1 MTLRYKALRMTTDIT
16 NESGVIMQDN
26 IQIIRVIIVSFLIA
40 LFLGPVV
47 IPVLKRLK
55 VGQSIREDGPQ
66 THLSKAGTPTM
77 GGIIIILAI
86 ITSIVT
92 GRLFTREIM
101 AVIFFMLG
109 FGAVGFIDDYLKV
122 VMRQNEG
129 LKPSQ
134 KIIGQLIFSVL
145 LAWYGSRYS
154 AMGTTLMIPFVN
166 IHIDLGVLYIPF
178 IVFITLGTVNAVN
191 LTDGL
196 DGLNTGVTL
205 IVMAAFSL
213 IANSLKDTNQMY
225 EGIAL
230 ISAATSGTCLG
241 FLKHNANPA
250 KVFMG
255 DIGSLA
261 LGGIVSAVAVLSGTV
276 LFIPIIGGIYFVE
289 ALSVIIQ
296 VSHYKRTRRRVFKMA
311 PLHHHFEMC
320 GWKETKV
327 VGVFW
332 IATLI
337 LAFVGIYS
345 I

>member
-1 MTLRYKALRMTTDIT
+1 
-16 NESGVIMQDN
+16 MQGN
-26 IQIIRVIIVSFLIA
+26 GQIIRVIIVSFLIA

-55 VGQSIREDGPQ
+55 VGQSIREEGPKS
-66 THLSKAGTPTM
+66 HFGKSGTPTM
-77 GGIIIILAI
+77 GGVIIVFAILIAVL
-86 ITSIVT
+86 TSRFFKAEVW
-92 GRLFTREIM
+92 
-101 AVIFFMLG
+101 AVVFFMLG
-109 FGAVGFIDDYLKV
+109 FGAIGFIDDYIKV
-122 VMRQNEG
+122 VLKRNLG
-129 LKPSQ
+129 LRAYQ

-154 AMGTTLMIPFVN
+154 AMGTTLIVPFVN
-166 IHIDLGVLYIPF
+166 VHIDLGVLYIPF
-178 IVFITLGTVNAVN
+178 ITFFTVGMVNAVN

-213 IANSLKDTNQMY
+213 IANSLKETNQIY
-225 EGIAL
+225 EGISL
-230 ISAATSGTCLG
+230 VSAAVSGACLG

-255 DIGSLA
+255 DTGSLA
-261 LGGIVSAVAVLSGTV
+261 LGGAVAAVAVLSNTV
-276 LFIPIIGGIYFVE
+276 LFIPIIGGIYFAE

-296 VSHYKRTRRRVFKMA
+296 VLHYKRTKRRVFKMA
-311 PLHHHFEMC
+311 PIHHHFEMC
-320 GWKETKV
+320 GWRETKV

-332 IATLI
+332 IATVI
-337 LAFVGIYS
+337 LAFIGIYS

>member
-1 MTLRYKALRMTTDIT
+1 
-16 NESGVIMQDN
+16 MQGN
-26 IQIIRVIIVSFLIA
+26 GQIIRVIIVSFLIA

-55 VGQSIREDGPQ
+55 VGQSIREDGPK
-66 THLSKAGTPTM
+66 THFGKSGTPTM
-77 GGIIIILAI
+77 GGIIIIIAI
-86 ITSIVT
+86 LIAILTSRFFKSEVW
-92 GRLFTREIM
+92 
-101 AVIFFMLG
+101 AVIFFILG
-109 FGAVGFIDDYLKV
+109 FGLIGFIDDYIKV

-129 LKPSQ
+129 LTPFQ
-134 KIIGQLIFSVL
+134 KIAGQLIFSVL

-154 AMGTTLMIPFVN
+154 AMGTTLMVPFVN
-166 IHIDLGVLYIPF
+166 VHIDLGVLYIPF
-178 IVFITLGTVNAVN
+178 ITFFAVGMVNAVN

-213 IANSLKDTNQMY
+213 ISNSLIEENEIY
-225 EGIAL
+225 EGISL
-230 ISAATSGTCLG
+230 ISAAVSGACLG

-255 DIGSLA
+255 DTGSLA
-261 LGGIVSAVAVLSGTV
+261 LGGAVASVAVISNTV
-276 LFIPIIGGIYFVE
+276 LFIPIIGGIYFAE

-296 VSHYKRTRRRVFKMA
+296 VLHYKRTKRRIFKMA
-311 PLHHHFEMC
+311 PIHHHFEMC

-332 IATLI
+332 IVTLI
-337 LAFVGIYS
+337 LAFIGIYS

>member
-1 MTLRYKALRMTTDIT
+1 
-16 NESGVIMQDN
+16 MQGN
-26 IQIIRVIIVSFLIA
+26 GQIIRVIIVSFLIA

-47 IPVLKRLK
+47 IPILKRLK
-55 VGQSIREDGPQ
+55 VGQSIREEGPKSHFGK
-66 THLSKAGTPTM
+66 TGTPTM
-77 GGIIIILAI
+77 GGVIIIFAILIAVL
-86 ITSIVT
+86 TS
-92 GRLFTREIM
+92 RLFKAEVW

-109 FGAVGFIDDYLKV
+109 FGAIGFIDDYIKV
-122 VMRQNEG
+122 VLKRNLG
-129 LKPSQ
+129 LRAYQ

-145 LAWYGSRYS
+145 LAWYGSKYS
-154 AMGTTLMIPFVN
+154 AMGTTLIIPYVN

-178 IVFITLGTVNAVN
+178 ITFFTVGMVNAVN

-213 IANSLKDTNQMY
+213 IANSLIEENKIY
-225 EGIAL
+225 EGISL
-230 ISAATSGTCLG
+230 VSAAVSGACLG

-255 DIGSLA
+255 DTGSLA
-261 LGGIVSAVAVLSGTV
+261 LGGAVAAVAVLSNTV
-276 LFIPIIGGIYFVE
+276 LFIPIIGGIYFAE

-296 VSHYKRTRRRVFKMA
+296 VLHYKRTKRRVFKMA
-311 PLHHHFEMC
+311 PIHHHFEMC

-332 IATLI
+332 IVTVI
-337 LAFVGIYS
+337 LAFIGIYS

>member
-1 MTLRYKALRMTTDIT
+1 
-16 NESGVIMQDN
+16 MQGN
-26 IQIIRVIIVSFLIA
+26 GQIIRVIIVSFLIA

-47 IPVLKRLK
+47 IPILKRLK
-55 VGQSIREDGPQ
+55 VGQSIREDGPKSHFGK
-66 THLSKAGTPTM
+66 TGTPTM
-77 GGIIIILAI
+77 GGVIIIFAILIAVL
-86 ITSIVT
+86 TS
-92 GRLFTREIM
+92 RLFKAEVW

-109 FGAVGFIDDYLKV
+109 FGAIGFIDDYIKV
-122 VMRQNEG
+122 VLKRNLG
-129 LKPSQ
+129 LRAYQ

-145 LAWYGSRYS
+145 LAWYGSKYS
-154 AMGTTLMIPFVN
+154 AMGTTLIIPYVN

-178 IVFITLGTVNAVN
+178 ITFFTVGMVNAVN

-213 IANSLKDTNQMY
+213 IANSLIEENKIY
-225 EGIAL
+225 EGISL
-230 ISAATSGTCLG
+230 VSAAVSGACLG

-255 DIGSLA
+255 DTGSLA
-261 LGGIVSAVAVLSGTV
+261 LGGAVAAVAVLSNTV
-276 LFIPIIGGIYFVE
+276 LFIPIIGGIYFAE

-296 VSHYKRTRRRVFKMA
+296 VLHYKRTKRRVFKMA
-311 PLHHHFEMC
+311 PIHHHFEMC

-332 IATLI
+332 IVTVI
-337 LAFVGIYS
+337 LAFIGIYS

>member
-1 MTLRYKALRMTTDIT
+1 
-16 NESGVIMQDN
+16 MQVN
-26 IQIIRVIIVSFLIA
+26 GQIIRVIIVSFLIA

-55 VGQSIREDGPQ
+55 VGQSIREEGPKS
-66 THLSKAGTPTM
+66 HFAKSGTPTM
-77 GGIIIILAI
+77 GGIIIVIAILIAI
-86 ITSIVT
+86 ITSGFFEAEVW
-92 GRLFTREIM
+92 
-101 AVIFFMLG
+101 AVIFFILG
-109 FGAVGFIDDYLKV
+109 FGAIGFIDDYIKV
-122 VMRQNEG
+122 VLKRNLG
-129 LKPSQ
+129 LKAYQ
-134 KIIGQLIFSVL
+134 KIIGQLFFSLL
-145 LAWYGSRYS
+145 LAWYGSKYS
-154 AMGTTLMIPFVN
+154 AMGTTLMIPFAN

-178 IVFITLGTVNAVN
+178 ITFFAVGMVNAVN

-196 DGLNTGVTL
+196 DGLNSGVTL

-213 IANSLKDTNQMY
+213 IANSLIEENQIY
-225 EGIAL
+225 EGISL
-230 ISAATSGTCLG
+230 VSAAVTGACLG

-255 DIGSLA
+255 DTGSLA
-261 LGGIVSAVAVLSGTV
+261 LGGAIASVAVLSSTV
-276 LFIPIIGGIYFVE
+276 LFIPIIGGIYFAE

-296 VSHYKRTRRRVFKMA
+296 VLHYKRTKRRIFKMA

-332 IATLI
+332 IVTVI
-337 LAFVGIYS
+337 LAFIGIYS

>member
-1 MTLRYKALRMTTDIT
+1 
-16 NESGVIMQDN
+16 MQVN
-26 IQIIRVIIVSFLIA
+26 GQIIRVIIVSFLIA

-55 VGQSIREDGPQ
+55 VGQSIREDGPK
-66 THLSKAGTPTM
+66 THFGKSGTPTM
-77 GGIIIILAI
+77 GGIIIIFAI
-86 ITSIVT
+86 LIAVLTSRFFKAEVW
-92 GRLFTREIM
+92 
-101 AVIFFMLG
+101 AVIFFIFG
-109 FGAVGFIDDYLKV
+109 FGLIGFIDDYIKV

-129 LKPSQ
+129 LKPFQ
-134 KIIGQLIFSVL
+134 KIVGQLIFSVL
-145 LAWYGSRYS
+145 LAWYGSKYS
-154 AMGTTLMIPFVN
+154 AMGTTLMVPFVN

-178 IVFITLGTVNAVN
+178 ITFFAVGMVNAVN

-213 IANSLKDTNQMY
+213 IANSLKETNEIY
-225 EGIAL
+225 EGISL
-230 ISAATSGTCLG
+230 VSAAVTGACLG

-255 DIGSLA
+255 DTGSLA
-261 LGGIVSAVAVLSGTV
+261 LGGAVAAVAVISNTV
-276 LFIPIIGGIYFVE
+276 LFIPIIGGIYFAE

-296 VSHYKRTRRRVFKMA
+296 VFHYKRTKRRIFKMA
-311 PLHHHFEMC
+311 PIHHHFEMC

-332 IATLI
+332 IVTLI
-337 LAFVGIYS
+337 LAFIGIYS